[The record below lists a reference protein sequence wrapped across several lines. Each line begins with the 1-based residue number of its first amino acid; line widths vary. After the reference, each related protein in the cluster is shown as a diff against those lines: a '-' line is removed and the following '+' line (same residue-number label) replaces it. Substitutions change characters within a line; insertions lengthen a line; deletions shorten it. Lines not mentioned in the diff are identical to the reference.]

1 MVFLSRK
8 KSVQFLYCLFIYELA
23 LEIQLSEWGGLDPID
38 WFNLTTFLCLS
49 QCYMYMGLGSFLC
62 SVICGEISIKFRSQ
76 VSDYSIMKDSNLMS
90 RMFYYNMLKM
100 CMWSWLR
107 FYLIFHKIEL
117 SHFPYYNVFESEA
130 VKVCAAHYFN
140 KIKHCWTRSLSII
153 IWVYYL
159 NQRE

>member
-1 MVFLSRK
+1 M
-8 KSVQFLYCLFIYELA
+8 CGLFKWKRICAIFILFVY
-23 LEIQLSEWGGLDPID
+23 IWIGIGDPVIRVGGLDPID

-100 CMWSWLR
+100 YVVM
-107 FYLIFHKIEL
+107 IKIL
-117 SHFPYYNVFESEA
+117 LNFSQN
-130 VKVCAAHYFN
+130 
-140 KIKHCWTRSLSII
+140 WTQSLSLLLC
-153 IWVYYL
+153 IWIRGCKGL
-159 NQRE
+159 CSSLL

>member
-1 MVFLSRK
+1 M
-8 KSVQFLYCLFIYELA
+8 CGLFKWKRICAIFILFVY
-23 LEIQLSEWGGLDPID
+23 IWIGIGDPVITVGGLDPID

-49 QCYMYMGLGSFLC
+49 QCYMGLGSFLC
-62 SVICGEISIKFRSQ
+62 SVICGEISINFRSQ
-76 VSDYSIMKDSNLMS
+76 MSDYRIMKDSNLMS

-100 CMWSWLR
+100 CMCSWLR

-117 SHFPYYNVFESEA
+117 SQFPYYNVFESEA

-159 NQRE
+159 NQRA